1 MTLRTERI
9 RTSTR
14 SAPSS
19 MATKPR
25 TSSPPTATPRTPS
38 CAGPWFASSTTPQE
52 AGRYTDLDAAL
63 LAEVDEA
70 FGQLSGPAIPPALP
84 LPHRDHRRQRPRPGA
99 LPAAGCHYSSRPAR
113 PRRTLPRHRPGPEL
127 RRMIP
132 SAPTAHP
139 PPTLQPQG
147 SPAASLHS
155 PQDFHTPS
163 TAHLPRLRTSTLAF
177 DASRVQAHVRVGKDS
192 SLIGTVCRAASTLS
206 LLERSTGKRRT
217 CRMMVSFDMIPR

>member
-19 MATKPR
+19 RATKPR

-52 AGRYTDLDAAL
+52 AGQGPC
-63 LAEVDEA
+63 EA
-70 FGQLSGPAIPPALP
+70 VP
-84 LPHRDHRRQRPRPGA
+84 PRPSDSS
-99 LPAAGCHYSSRPAR
+99 AAPQ
-113 PRRTLPRHRPGPEL
+113 HRPGPEL

-206 LLERSTGKRRT
+206 LLERSTGKRRM